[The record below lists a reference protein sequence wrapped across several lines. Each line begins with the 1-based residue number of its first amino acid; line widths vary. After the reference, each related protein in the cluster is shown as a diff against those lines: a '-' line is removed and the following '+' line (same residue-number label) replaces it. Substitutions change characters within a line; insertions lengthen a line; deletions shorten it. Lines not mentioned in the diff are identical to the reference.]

1 MVTHRGEV
9 NGELLVKGGRL
20 GLHRETDSAHLGGS
34 SDIVDTVNLT
44 VD

>member
-9 NGELLVKGGRL
+9 NGEFLVKGGRL
-20 GLHRETDSAHLGGS
+20 GLHPDSAHLGGS